1 MTSEP
6 PVQPV
11 PGELQGAAI
20 TTIRTLAIDA
30 VQAANSGH
38 PGMPMGCAPMAYL
51 LFREVLRHDPA
62 DPTWPGR
69 DRFVLS
75 AGHGSMLLYA
85 ALHLSGYERPTLED
99 LRSFRQWGSV
109 TPGHPE
115 YGPEHPGVETTTGPL
130 GQGFAN
136 GVGMALAAERLAA
149 ELDPDGIGIVPQRV
163 YGIVSDGDV
172 MEGVSSEAASLA
184 GHLRLGRLTYLYDD
198 NRITIDGSTDK
209 AFSEDVLARF
219 DAYGWHTQQVGDGN
233 DLDALRTAIA
243 AADADPRPSIIAVR
257 TVIGYGSPAKAGTAA
272 AHGAPL
278 GDDEV
283 AATKQAYGWEHP
295 PFHVPAEVAD
305 HLDGRERGAALR
317 AEWEERVRAHRQAQP
332 ELAVEFE
339 RRVVWGQLPDDWTD
353 ALPALDG
360 DAATRQHSGAVI
372 TALAPVVPELFGGSA
387 DLAASNNT
395 DVADGG
401 DFSADDRLGRNL
413 RFGVREHAMAAMAN
427 GIALHGGFLPYVA
440 SFLVFTDYCRPAIR
454 LAALMGQRVVYVM
467 THDSIGLGE
476 DGPTHQPVEHLASL
490 RLLPGLTVWRPAD
503 GAETVAAW
511 RAALEADHP
520 TLLALSRQKLPD
532 LGPRAAPDIA
542 RGGYILADM
551 PAGGDAGREAGAA
564 AGADAGADAGRE
576 VEVAAGGDAGA
587 DAEVVADPDI
597 LLIGSGSEVAV
608 CRDAAALLAAG
619 GRSVRVVSMPSVEL
633 FLAQDASYRDEV
645 LPPAVRAR
653 VAVEAGVT
661 TGWERV
667 VGPVGAVVGLDRF
680 GASAPAGRLFA
691 EFGFTPE
698 RVADVA
704 RATLATSAAD

>member
-1 MTSEP
+1 MSSALTDH
-6 PVQPV
+6 PV
-11 PGELQGAAI
+11 PAELQQAAI

-30 VQAANSGH
+30 VQTANSGH
-38 PGMPMGCAPMAYL
+38 PGMPMGCAPIAYL

-85 ALHLSGYERPTLED
+85 ALHLTGYERPTMED
-99 LRSFRQWGSV
+99 LQAFRQWGSA

-115 YGPEHPGVETTTGPL
+115 WGPEHPGVETTTGPL

-149 ELDPDGIGIVPQRV
+149 ELDPDGIGILPQRV
-163 YGIVSDGDV
+163 YAIVSDGDL
-172 MEGVSSEAASLA
+172 MEGVSAEAASLA

-219 DAYGWHTQQVGDGN
+219 AAYGWHTQQVADGN
-233 DLDALRTAIA
+233 DLDALRAAIA
-243 AADADPRPSIIAVR
+243 AADDDPRPSLIAVR
-257 TVIGYGSPAKAGTAA
+257 TVIGYGSPAKAGTAG

-283 AATKQAYGWEHP
+283 AATKQAYGWDHP
-295 PFHVPAEVAD
+295 AFHVPAEVAD
-305 HLDGRERGAALR
+305 HLDARERGAWLR
-317 AEWEERVRAHRQAQP
+317 AEWDERLRAHREAQP
-332 ELAVEFE
+332 ELAAEFD
-339 RRVVWGQLPDDWTD
+339 RRVLRGELPDDWAE
-353 ALPALDG
+353 ALPSLEG

-372 TALAPVVPELFGGSA
+372 NALAPVVPELFGGSA

-401 DFSADDRLGRNL
+401 DFHAEDRLGRNL
-413 RFGVREHAMAAMAN
+413 RFGIREHAMASMAN

-490 RLLPGLTVWRPAD
+490 RLIPGLTVWRPAD
-503 GAETVAAW
+503 GAETRAAW
-511 RAALEADHP
+511 RAALEAEHP
-520 TLLALSRQKLPD
+520 TLLALTRQKVPD
-532 LGPRAAPDIA
+532 LGPRPAEPIA
-542 RGGYILADM
+542 RGGYVLSEL
-551 PAGGDAGREAGAA
+551 PAEGDT
-564 AGADAGADAGRE
+564 
-576 VEVAAGGDAGA
+576 
-587 DAEVVADPDI
+587 EVVGDPDI
-597 LLIGSGSEVAV
+597 VLIGSGSEVAV
-608 CRDAAALLAAG
+608 CSEAATLLAAS
-619 GRSVRVVSMPSVEL
+619 GRSVRVVSMPSVEV
-633 FLAQDASYRDEV
+633 FLAQDAPYRDDV
-645 LPPAVRAR
+645 LPPAVLAR

-661 TGWERV
+661 TGWERL
-667 VGPVGAVVGLDRF
+667 VGHAGAVVGLDRF
-680 GASAPAGRLFA
+680 GASAPAPRLFA

-704 RATLATSAAD
+704 RATLATQGVAG